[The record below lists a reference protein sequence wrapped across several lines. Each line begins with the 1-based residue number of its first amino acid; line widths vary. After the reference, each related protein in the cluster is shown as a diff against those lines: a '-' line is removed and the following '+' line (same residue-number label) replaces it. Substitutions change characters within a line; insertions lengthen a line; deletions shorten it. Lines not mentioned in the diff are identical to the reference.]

1 MHEFMK
7 ALYELGLEASEGA
20 IAAVFQ
26 TFDPNGDGQIEY
38 SEMHD
43 LLVRS
48 VQSHPKLE
56 PLDVKATNR
65 LKLRKKRV
73 RKQDANLLQGGPAF
87 RLETDSLDSFPQQL
101 RKALHR
107 RLLRAVDLFR
117 QFDDD
122 GNGCISQHELAKAMT
137 ELGLHVPLEVGGFAS
152 SARLAVPR
160 ALSTGS
166 TY

>member
-7 ALYELGLEASEGA
+7 ALCELGLEASEGA

-73 RKQDANLLQGGPAF
+73 RKQDANMFSGAITSDKNICGQI
-87 RLETDSLDSFPQQL
+87 RT
-101 RKALHR
+101 ALHD
-107 RLLRAVDLFR
+107 RLARVIDLFR
-117 QFDDD
+117 QVRSRRQPVVSSSEYHPSLSTDP
-122 GNGCISQHELAKAMT
+122 HRAL
-137 ELGLHVPLEVGGFAS
+137 S
-152 SARLAVPR
+152 SARL
-160 ALSTGS
+160 
-166 TY
+166 